1 MTGNWRA
8 DGTPIGLA
16 GRLARAFASVSPGKR
31 AFA

>member
-1 MTGNWRA
+1 MTGPRA
-8 DGTPIGLA
+8 DGTPIGVA